1 LVDVFVSTVLS
12 NKTPPLKGM
21 ARALSYRRSEGARL
35 SVNMNEE
42 FQMNETA
49 TDVAITESFD
59 AVAHAEPAQAAT
71 ETVANDAIA
80 EAADNTDGSD
90 LQAPD
95 AEEAVAEVQEVVPAG
110 PSDFEIMGLSQA
122 LVQATKDMGFTKATS
137 VQLKAIPLALQTG
150 GDKKYV
156 DLMVSSQTGSGKT
169 AAFLL
174 PVLHTLEADMFA
186 KAQAEKDELEAEVQ
200 AAIARGETP
209 PKKPK
214 RKDPTNNRNF
224 KAPTPGALILCPTR
238 ELAQQVA
245 NDAIDLV
252 RHMRGVRVASV
263 IGGMPYQL
271 QIAKLQNA
279 NLIVATPGR
288 LLDLQRSS
296 QIKLQEVKFLVVDEA
311 DRMLDLGF
319 SDDLAEVNNLTAQ
332 RQQTMMFSAT
342 FASRIQQLAARV
354 MREPQRITIDTP
366 QEKHNNIKQILF
378 WADNM
383 QHKRKLLDHW
393 MRDETIEQAIV
404 FVSTQVECDGLAN
417 DLADSGFAAAALHG
431 ALSQGMR
438 NRRLNMLREG
448 RIQFLIATDVAARGI
463 DVPSI
468 SHVFNYGLPM
478 KAEDYTHRI
487 GRTGRAGRSGTAVTI
502 AEFRDRRKIG
512 DIEFFTKQPIKSE
525 VIPGLEPTVRER
537 PARAGFGPR
546 GNDRG
551 GDRGGD
557 RSADRS
563 GGDRFADRGGDRGE
577 RSYGPRPG
585 GFNDRNKGGGFGGG
599 GGFGD
604 RTKNVNEGGWGG
616 RPQQGDSRG
625 DQRSFEPRDDAR
637 GFQPRGGDQAADN
650 RGGDRDNRGFAP
662 RAPFGGERGGDR
674 GFQDRRPQERGQ
686 ERSFEPRGDQRAAP
700 RFDARND
707 NPFQREDRPVRK
719 DRPAY
724 EPKNFDVPV
733 SKRPST
739 FANRPFDDKK
749 PGKKPF
755 SPGKTGA
762 SSFAKTGKP
771 KVVKVIGRKD

>member
-1 LVDVFVSTVLS
+1 
-12 NKTPPLKGM
+12 
-21 ARALSYRRSEGARL
+21 
-35 SVNMNEE
+35 MNED

-49 TDVAITESFD
+49 LETAVSESFD
-59 AVAHAEPAQAAT
+59 SQVQVNTAQEAIENIANDTIAHDAVDAAQHAEPDAVLDEVDADEPANIESAAP
-71 ETVANDAIA
+71 E
-80 EAADNTDGSD
+80 
-90 LQAPD
+90 
-95 AEEAVAEVQEVVPAG
+95 VPAG
-110 PSDFEIMGLSQA
+110 PSDFEIMGLSPS
-122 LVQATKDMGFTKATS
+122 LVQATKDMGFTKATA
-137 VQLKAIPLALQTG
+137 VQLKTIPLALQTG
-150 GDKKYV
+150 GDKKFV

-174 PVLHTLEADMFA
+174 PVLHTLEAEMFA
-186 KAQAEKDELEAEVQ
+186 KEAAEKAEYLAEVE
-200 AAIARGETP
+200 AAKMRGEVP
-209 PKKPK
+209 AKKPK
-214 RKDPTNNRNF
+214 RKDPTNSRNF

-252 RHMRGVRVASV
+252 RHMRGVRIASV

-296 QIKLQEVKFLVVDEA
+296 QIKLQDVKFLVVDEA

-366 QEKHNNIKQILF
+366 QEKHNNIKQVLF

-393 MRDETIEQAIV
+393 MRDTTIEQAIV

-537 PARAGFGPR
+537 PLRPSFGGRP
-546 GNDRG
+546 NDRG
-551 GDRGGD
+551 GDRNV
-557 RSADRS
+557 DRS

-616 RPQQGDSRG
+616 RPQRDDQRSDQRNDQRGGGFEQRGDQAQRGFGG
-625 DQRSFEPRDDAR
+625 DQRSFSAPRPQRDDSR
-637 GFQPRGGDQAADN
+637 GFENRDN
-650 RGGDRDNRGFAP
+650 RGGERENRNVDRGGDRNFVP
-662 RAPFGGERGGDR
+662 RAPFGDN
-674 GFQDRRPQERGQ
+674 RGQ
-686 ERSFEPRGDQRAAP
+686 ERTQER
-700 RFDARND
+700 DARAPQD
-707 NPFQREDRPVRK
+707 RRAQDARQDPRQDTRGEQRPFQRPERTATWAPRPGDDK
-719 DRPAY
+719 RPA
-724 EPKNFDVPV
+724 
-733 SKRPST
+733 
-739 FANRPFDDKK
+739 KK
-749 PGKKPF
+749 SF
-755 SPGKTGA
+755 VPGKTGA

-771 KVVKVIGRKD
+771 KIVKIIGR

>member
-1 LVDVFVSTVLS
+1 
-12 NKTPPLKGM
+12 M
-21 ARALSYRRSEGARL
+21 ARAPCEGVCLCA
-35 SVNMNEE
+35 NMNED
-42 FQMNETA
+42 FQMNNVSETA
-49 TDVAITESFD
+49 VSNAFDPNNAAES
-59 AVAHAEPAQAAT
+59 AQAAT
-71 ETVANDAIA
+71 ESVANDVAGDVVAHDDIDTHA
-80 EAADNTDGSD
+80 QANDPANNDQVENNQVDAPTNDTVADAAAQEEFDS
-90 LQAPD
+90 
-95 AEEAVAEVQEVVPAG
+95 EEAVNIEAAAPEVPAG
-110 PSDFEIMGLSQA
+110 PSDFEIMGLSPS
-122 LVQATKDMGFTKATS
+122 LVQATKDMGYTKATA
-137 VQLKAIPLALQTG
+137 VQLKAIPLALHAG
-150 GDKKYV
+150 GDKKFV

-186 KAQAEKDELEAEVQ
+186 KEAAEKAEYLAEAE
-200 AAIARGETP
+200 AAKMRGEVP
-209 PKKPK
+209 AKKPK

-245 NDAIDLV
+245 NEAIDLV
-252 RHMRGVRVASV
+252 RHMRGVRIASV

-296 QIKLQEVKFLVVDEA
+296 QIKLQDVKFLVVDEA

-366 QEKHNNIKQILF
+366 QEKHNNIKQVLF

-393 MRDETIEQAIV
+393 MRDTTIEQAIV

-502 AEFRDRRKIG
+502 AEFRDRRKIS
-512 DIEFFTKQPIKSE
+512 DIEFFTKQPIKAE
-525 VIPGLEPTVRER
+525 VIPGLEPTTRER
-537 PARAGFGPR
+537 PSRPSFGARPSF
-546 GNDRG
+546 
-551 GDRGGD
+551 GDRGN
-557 RSADRS
+557 
-563 GGDRFADRGGDRGE
+563 DRGGDRGE

-604 RTKNVNEGGWGG
+604 RTKNASEGGWGG
-616 RPQQGDSRG
+616 RPQRDDARGEQRGFEQRGGDQRGAEQGQGGFGGDNRG
-625 DQRSFEPRDDAR
+625 DQRSDQRGFGAPRQEPR
-637 GFQPRGGDQAADN
+637 GFEN
-650 RGGDRDNRGFAP
+650 RDNRGDNRGFDNRNADRGGERNFAP
-662 RAPFGGERGGDR
+662 RAPFGADR
-674 GFQDRRPQERGQ
+674 GEDRDARPPQDRRAQD
-686 ERSFEPRGDQRAAP
+686 PRGEQR
-700 RFDARND
+700 
-707 NPFQREDRPVRK
+707 PFQRPERTNTWSAARTGDDK
-719 DRPAY
+719 RPA
-724 EPKNFDVPV
+724 
-733 SKRPST
+733 
-739 FANRPFDDKK
+739 KK
-749 PGKKPF
+749 SF
-755 SPGKTGA
+755 VPGKTGA

-771 KVVKVIGRKD
+771 KVVKIIGR